1 MLLSKRARTAGRG
14 GFSSMISIQFHNTL
28 SGHKEAFEPADPNHV
43 TVYVCGPTVYDYVHI
58 GNGRPAVVFD
68 VLIRLLE
75 RQYPKVT
82 YVSNITDIDDKINAA
97 AAKNNESIRELAERF
112 SLAYAEDMATLGVR
126 PPDIVPKA
134 THHIEE
140 IIAMINQLI
149 EQENA
154 YASAGHVLFHV
165 PSDPLY
171 GNLSKRSLEDMIAG
185 ARVDV
190 AEYKR
195 DAKDFVLWKPSSD
208 TQPGWDSP
216 WGRGRPGWHIECSA
230 MIKKHL
236 GETIDIHGGGSD
248 LTFPHHENEA
258 AQSRCANQTS
268 DYVRYWLHNG
278 MLTLGSE
285 KMSKSVGNVLT
296 VRGLA
301 QQHSGEVLRYALLSG
316 QYRSSLSWSEE
327 LLSQARASLDS
338 LYQCLRENPVA
349 VSLTSSDY
357 AQGSAQDDPPSVVE
371 ALADDINTP
380 QALAALHELAN
391 RLRNATSTEAI
402 AHARAQLL
410 AGGWLLGL
418 LHEDPEH
425 YFTAIK
431 TTQESSIDNDEIDAK
446 IQARKDARQ
455 QGNYQLAD
463 DIRDELAAAGI
474 ELEDSRE
481 GTRWRRL

>member
-1 MLLSKRARTAGRG
+1 
-14 GFSSMISIQFHNTL
+14 MINIQLHNTL
-28 SGHKEAFEPADPNHV
+28 SGRKEAFTPADPNHV
-43 TVYVCGPTVYDYVHI
+43 SVYVCGPTVYDYVHI

-75 RQYPKVT
+75 RHYPKVT

-97 AAKNNESIRELAERF
+97 AAKNNEPISELAERF

-126 PPDIVPKA
+126 PPDLVPKA
-134 THHIEE
+134 THHIDE
-140 IIAMINQLI
+140 IITMINQLI
-149 EQENA
+149 EQDHA

-171 GNLSKRSLEDMIAG
+171 GSLSKRSLEDMLDG

-190 AEYKR
+190 ADYKR

-208 TQPGWDSP
+208 EQPGWDSP

-236 GETIDIHGGGSD
+236 GDSIDIHGGGSD

-258 AQSRCANQTS
+258 AQSRCANQTK

-296 VRGLA
+296 VHGLA

-316 QYRSSLSWSEE
+316 QYRSSLSWSDE
-327 LLSQARASLDS
+327 LLGQARASLDS
-338 LYQCLRENPVA
+338 LYQCLRDNPCDEPLA
-349 VSLTSSDY
+349 STDF
-357 AQGSAQDDPPSVVE
+357 AHGSAEDDPNTVVE
-371 ALADDINTP
+371 ALADDLNTP

-391 RLRNATSTEAI
+391 RLRKASDEESVAQ
-402 AHARAQLL
+402 ARAQLL

-418 LHEDPEH
+418 LHAEPER
-425 YFTAIK
+425 YFTDTRTA
-431 TTQESSIDNDEIDAK
+431 TESSISNDEIDAQ
-446 IQARKDARQ
+446 IQARKDARTN
-455 QGNYQLAD
+455 GNYQLAD

>member
-1 MLLSKRARTAGRG
+1 
-14 GFSSMISIQFHNTL
+14 MINIQFHNTL
-28 SGHKEAFEPADPNHV
+28 SGRKEAFEPADPNHV

-68 VLIRLLE
+68 VLIRLLQ
-75 RQYPKVT
+75 RHYPKVT

-97 AAKNNESIRELAERF
+97 AAKNNEPISALAERF
-112 SLAYAEDMATLGVR
+112 TVAYIEDMAVLGVR
-126 PPDIVPKA
+126 PPDIRPKA

-140 IIAMINQLI
+140 IIAMIEQLI
-149 EQENA
+149 AQENA
-154 YASAGHVLFHV
+154 YASDGHVLFHV

-171 GNLSKRSLEDMIAG
+171 GNLSKRSLEDMLAG

-190 AEYKR
+190 ADYKK

-208 TQPGWDSP
+208 EQPGWDSP

-278 MLTLGSE
+278 MLTMGSE

-296 VRGLA
+296 IHGLA

-316 QYRSSLSWSEE
+316 QYRSSLSWSDE

-338 LYQCLRENPVA
+338 LYQCLRDNPGDTP
-349 VSLTSSDY
+349 LTSNDF
-357 AQGSAQDDPPSVVE
+357 ANGAAAEDPQNVVE
-371 ALADDINTP
+371 ALADDLNTP

-391 RLRNATSTEAI
+391 RLRKATDAQAI
-402 AHARAQLL
+402 ASARAQLL
-410 AGGWLLGL
+410 TGGWLLGL
-418 LHEDPEH
+418 LHEDPER
-425 YFTAIK
+425 YFTASK
-431 TTQESSIDNDEIDAK
+431 SATKSSISNDEIDAK
-446 IQARKDARQ
+446 IEARKTARKD
-455 QGNYQLAD
+455 GDYQLAD

-474 ELEDSRE
+474 ELEDYRE